1 MALAAALIGYK
12 KFVADESRV
21 GCSDTW
27 TDPGD
32 GAVIKLLVPRCYAY
46 QEAFD
51 AASNEVLVF
60 LMCLGFI
67 AYAVR
72 TLTRREKAQDWLH
85 WVALGLGLAG
95 ALYIPL
101 TWAARA
107 HVEGNWRPT
116 PFLMEVAPPGW
127 TAENYNDNIKRA
139 MNWTEAE
146 IADSNAQAAAQ
157 AKAFDRLSGKFGAA
171 AIAYFIAFAVVG
183 CGMV

>member
-27 TDPGD
+27 TDNGD

-46 QEAFD
+46 QERFD

-95 ALYIPL
+95 AVYIPL
-101 TWAARA
+101 TWVARN

-127 TAENYNDNIKRA
+127 TAENYNDNIMRA

-146 IADSNAQAAAQ
+146 IAESNAQAAAQ
-157 AKAFDRLSGKFGAA
+157 AKAFERLSGKFGAA